1 VKVMRIILGII
12 FALIASPV
20 NAIVVIGE
28 AKSYELAKQQAFKQ
42 AIDYEVGVIVDTERF
57 AVDSELVH
65 NQILTYSAGYILDY
79 KVISHSESNNTHTV
93 KMDVTVASSKLKNFL
108 LSHAQYTGKFNGENI
123 RAQIDY
129 YQKGLV
135 DGDKLVANTLKY
147 FPSQAINII
156 MTEYAVT
163 LDERRNF
170 YLEIPYQI
178 SWDQEYLSAL
188 VELLSAFSS
197 DQPSRNYVDI
207 DKQRLYFYDTMFMN
221 QLHNRMTRLDFVEIT
236 LTNMRGETLLNSC
249 VRNILYDPMRGWN
262 GNLALYS
269 KTDNSFRIH
278 NRKVINNY
286 VVVPISSEIYNA
298 LESANQIELQVT
310 SNKDCPKK

>member
-1 VKVMRIILGII
+1 MKTILAVV
-12 FALIASPV
+12 FALLAFPAH
-20 NAIVVIGE
+20 AIVVTGE
-28 AKSYELAKQQAFKQ
+28 ANSFEDAKHQAFKK
-42 AIDYEVGVIVDTERF
+42 AIDHEIGVIVDTERLTY
-57 AVDSELVH
+57 DQQLLH
-65 NQILTYSAGYILDY
+65 NQILTYSAGYVLGYEIQ
-79 KVISHSESNNTHTV
+79 SHIYVRETDLHRVTI
-93 KMDVTVASSKLKNFL
+93 DVTVASSKLKNFL

-178 SWDQEYLSAL
+178 TWDQEYLSAL

-249 VRNILYDPMRGWN
+249 VQNILYDPTRGWN

-310 SNKDCPKK
+310 SNKDCLKK